1 MGAQGS
7 VHPRSGSKIKSITE
21 DEALA
26 RALSEVGDEET
37 GRADLAARGGGGVR
51 EPDEGHAEK
60 TEVGVDERDSFIQ
73 TDPRVGRVELPLR
86 VLGIADGD
94 PGAVDEID
102 VSREAF
108 HVPRFEVQRM
118 IRNQN

>member
-7 VHPRSGSKIKSITE
+7 VHPRNGSQIKSVTE

-26 RALSEVGDEET
+26 RALADVGDEET
-37 GRADLAARGGGGVR
+37 GRADLAARRGGGVR

-60 TEVGVDERDSFIQ
+60 AEVGVDERDSFIQ

-94 PGAVDEID
+94 PGAADEID